1 MYKLVSVA
9 SQAKEIS
16 SFVISVRNLR
26 CNSRVWNVFRED
38 LISRIILLF
47 KRMKYWL

>member
-16 SFVISVRNLR
+16 SFVIGVSDVR

-47 KRMKYWL
+47 SRMKNWL